1 MAIQKQEFY
10 EGAALHLVARSG
22 HVRSVRYDPPFFFLN
37 LKRCCAIKARPVP
50 LSSDVSD
57 YVLTKTNETGSML

>member
-22 HVRSVRYDPPFFFLN
+22 HVTSVRYDPPFFFLN
-37 LKRCCAIKARPVP
+37 DRMRVLLKYSTKIVVHGASPSRKR
-50 LSSDVSD
+50 SNVSF
-57 YVLTKTNETGSML
+57 